1 MLLDLSAALQWL
13 KMTAVSSAMIL
24 AFSVSMLLG
33 FFSRFLSVET
43 GLNVQIVKE
52 TLHEMQY
59 FLRQA

>member
-13 KMTAVSSAMIL
+13 KMTAVSSAKIL

-43 GLNVQIVKE
+43 GVNVK
-52 TLHEMQY
+52 
-59 FLRQA
+59 